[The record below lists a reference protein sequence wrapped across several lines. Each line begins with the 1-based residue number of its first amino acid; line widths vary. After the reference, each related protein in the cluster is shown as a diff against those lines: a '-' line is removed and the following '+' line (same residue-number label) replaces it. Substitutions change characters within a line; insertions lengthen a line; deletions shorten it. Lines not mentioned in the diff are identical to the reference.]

1 MKKGLLLIASLLVG
15 MSVWGQ
21 SLTENFNYTGGTAL
35 TSNGWTAHSGGGTN
49 VISVTSTGT
58 GLSYSGS
65 SNSAIGFAASLT
77 TSGEDIN
84 RGFTAISSGSIYV
97 GLMVNVTAAQA
108 TGDYFFHI
116 APATIGSDFKGRIY
130 AKSTTGG
137 YFIGFSK
144 AGTNVT
150 YSSTVLTYNTVHY
163 IVLKYTFVSGATND
177 QAALFIDP
185 TLGGSE
191 PSATLTGT
199 SSETDISATGA
210 GTVALRQGNTSNAP
224 TVLVDGILVG
234 TSWASVTPLSTPIVN
249 LSVTS
254 NSGSEAT
261 PASITLTATSS
272 SAVSGDQTVDVA
284 VTGTGITAGDYTLG
298 ATSITILSGATTG
311 TTTFTVV
318 DDGDIEG
325 SETATVTI
333 SSPTS
338 GLVLG
343 STLSQN
349 IVITDNDTPP
359 SASISISGSVGE
371 SNEDAGT
378 VTVTLANDTFV
389 GSLTPTNWTITNLP
403 AGVTVE
409 SITRDSD
416 TQATIAFSGNR
427 ITDYDSDITNLTVSV
442 SHEELTTLASGSVSD
457 NSGFTFTATNDAES
471 ITIADDGSITEGA
484 ENGEIITVTLVGG
497 TFISTINAANFTVSN
512 LPTGVTKGTV
522 TRTSATSVTIVLS
535 GNATIDY
542 DANITNVTVSV
553 NEAEVDEY
561 TGANLTANT
570 GVTLTATVEPVFLT
584 FEFVS
589 LAGDETTV
597 SSSGNDANL
606 TASTMSR
613 GAGLTATTNA
623 QRLNATNW
631 ALTSIANAVSE
642 NKYMEFTI
650 TPQTGFQFSV
660 SSIFINLQ
668 RSATGPSAVALRSSV
683 DGYASDLDQ
692 VFSIVDNT
700 STQSF
705 TFTFTQNN
713 SSVPVTYR
721 FYMYAEATG
730 GSGGIG
736 DGTGDDI
743 IVTGSTSV
751 APANTAPT
759 ASSVSFSGTLNVGQL
774 LTGSYTYSDS
784 ESDVQGTSTF
794 RWMRSDDGSGTNKA
808 AIGGATSLTYTL
820 VSGDNGKHISFEV
833 TPVATTGVTT
843 GTAVESS
850 LQGPIANPTTVQFST
865 ATSSV
870 AESGGTIDLTVS
882 IANPSGSVATTVDV
896 ALTSGTGSAADI
908 NTYTTQTVTFPAGSS
923 TSETVTLTVTDDAV
937 MEGNETLG
945 FTLQNVTG
953 GSSATLGAQT
963 THTLTIT
970 DDDNASI
977 TLSGSATESSEDAS
991 VITVNLTN
999 DTFEPSL
1006 TTGNWAVTN
1015 LPAGVTKGALNRV
1028 SDTQATITLSGNRTT
1043 DYDTNFSPIVTIDH
1057 AELVVT
1063 SSGSASANSGFTF
1076 TANDDAE
1083 SITVAGDGSITE
1095 GSESGEILTVT
1106 LAGGTISSTFSQS
1119 AWTLNN
1125 LPAGLS
1131 KGTVTQVNATQVTIA
1146 ITGTATDYDE
1156 NANVTVS
1163 VSQDQIDDYSG
1174 SDLTST
1180 NNVVFTAIIEAVSA
1194 STVTWNFATASP
1206 SSTPVS
1212 NLTVSAVSQ
1221 GNNNGTTTLLT
1232 TTSPSTG
1239 YAGASGTN
1247 NAGAAAR
1254 TGGITTGAS
1263 GSAYFEFSLTPDAGY
1278 NVTLSS
1284 FSFGSR
1290 STGTGP
1296 AAYSLRSSLDGYA
1309 TTLASGILLTT
1320 GTWELKSNSGFS
1332 SKSPNGSAITYRIY
1346 GHSGAGSPSAN
1357 TANWRI
1363 DDLTLG
1369 LTVTVVASNP
1379 TSGSHVDAQISGNT
1393 TLTGNLTVSGTLTI
1407 SGANL
1412 STGSNSINLGTT
1424 GSISGETTTNYILG
1438 TVNANPT
1445 LSGGSPVGIAG
1456 LGLTINPNGN
1466 NLGSTVVI
1474 RRTGP
1479 SVAALGVGINR
1490 RWTITPTSQ
1499 PSGAVDVTIT
1509 WPSADDNGRNPSNL
1523 FVWKSDDN
1531 GVTWQMHAGPFS
1543 TGTNPRSITFTTT
1556 SFSDWTVS
1564 DGDSPLPIKLLSWTA
1579 TPGNKKVT
1587 LNWETASELNHDG
1600 FEIYRSTTTK
1610 ENFRLFKSYIS
1621 SNELKPKGNTGGKY
1635 SIVDQSVLNM
1645 ETYHYKLVDVS
1656 VDGKRKEHKILT
1668 VIPTDGK
1675 PVQPGFV
1682 VPITFKISSIYPNPF
1697 NPTTNLVFDLPNDGL
1712 VVIRLYN
1719 VIGQEVQVI
1728 RNEIMKKGRE
1738 KVVNITTNGLPS
1750 GVYMVSVEFG
1760 GQRLTKSLTFLK

>member
-21 SLTENFNYTGGTAL
+21 TNPTAQTLPYSQNFGTATFSTMPTGMAAWNGISGASVSTQALAEASSPSGNATVAVATAAQTTGGAFGYSVS
-35 TSNGWTAHSGGGTN
+35 SNGRAYIQTSSNTTNGASQLALAINTTGKQNITVSYDVEVISAQPRTFGIVLQYRVGTTGSWTTVTGTGNPFSQAAGTVGIKVSPSLILPSEANNQSVVQLRWATWRGTEGGNSSGGGIDN
-49 VISVTSTGT
+49 ISVT
-58 GLSYSGS
+58 
-65 SNSAIGFAASLT
+65 
-77 TSGEDIN
+77 
-84 RGFTAISSGSIYV
+84 
-97 GLMVNVTAAQA
+97 
-108 TGDYFFHI
+108 
-116 APATIGSDFKGRIY
+116 
-130 AKSTTGG
+130 
-137 YFIGFSK
+137 
-144 AGTNVT
+144 GTN
-150 YSSTVLTYNTVHY
+150 
-163 IVLKYTFVSGATND
+163 I
-177 QAALFIDP
+177 P
-185 TLGGSE
+185 
-191 PSATLTGT
+191 
-199 SSETDISATGA
+199 
-210 GTVALRQGNTSNAP
+210 
-224 TVLVDGILVG
+224 
-234 TSWASVTPLSTPIVN
+234 STPSVN
-249 LSVTS
+249 LSADV
-254 NSGSEAT
+254 NAGSEDGT
-261 PASITLTATSS
+261 TVVTLTATA
-272 SAVSGDQTVDVA
+272 SANVTGDQNVTVA
-284 VTGTGITAGDYTLG
+284 VTGTGITEGDYTLG
-298 ATSITILSGATTG
+298 STTITIPNNSTTG

-318 DDGDIEG
+318 DDASIEG

-333 SSPTS
+333 SSPTP

-403 AGVTVE
+403 DGVTVE

-442 SHEELTTLASGSVSD
+442 SNEELTTLASGSVSD

-471 ITIADDGSITEGA
+471 LTIADDGSITEGA

-561 TGANLTANT
+561 TGANLTTNT

-613 GAGLTATTNA
+613 GAGLTASTNA

-721 FYMYAEATG
+721 FYMYAEATA

-774 LTGSYTYSDS
+774 LTGSYTYSDT
-784 ESDVQGTSTF
+784 ESDVQGPSTF
-794 RWMRSDDGSGTNKA
+794 KWYRSDDGSGTNKA

-820 VSGDNGKHISFEV
+820 VSGDNGKYISFEV
-833 TPVATTGVTT
+833 TPVATTGITT
-843 GTAVESS
+843 GTPVESS
-850 LQGPIANPTTVQFST
+850 LQGSVTTPTTVQFST

-882 IANPSGSVATTVDV
+882 IANPSGSASTSVEV

-908 NTYTTQTVTFPAGSS
+908 NSYTTQTVTFPAGSS

-970 DDDNASI
+970 DNDNASI
-977 TLSGSATESSEDAS
+977 TLSGSATESSENAS

-1015 LPAGVTKGALNRV
+1015 LPVGVSKGDLNRV
-1028 SDTQATITLSGNRTT
+1028 SDTQVTITLTGNRTT
-1043 DYDTNFSPIVTIDH
+1043 DYDTNFSPIVTVDH

-1063 SSGSASANSGFTF
+1063 ASGSASVNSGFTF
-1076 TANDDAE
+1076 TATDDAE

-1106 LAGGTISSTFSQS
+1106 LAGGTISSTFSQA

-1131 KGTVTQVNATQVTIA
+1131 KGTVTQVDATHVTIA

-1180 NNVVFTAIIEAVSA
+1180 NNVVFTAVTESVPSVFFSEYVEGGSNEKAIEIFNNTGSA
-1194 STVTWNFATASP
+1194 INLNSAGYKISVYSNG
-1206 SSTPVS
+1206 SSTGTDIPLTGTLAS
-1212 NLTVSAVSQ
+1212 NDVFVVVYSSATLTLKAYADQQSGSLTFNGDDAVALFS
-1221 GNNNGTTTLLT
+1221 GTTLLDVIGQIGFDPGT
-1232 TTSPSTG
+1232 
-1239 YAGASGTN
+1239 AWVASGVSTLN
-1247 NAGAAAR
+1247 STLR
-1254 TGGITTGAS
+1254 RKTSVTS
-1263 GSAYFEFSLTPDAGY
+1263 GDQL
-1278 NVTLSS
+1278 
-1284 FSFGSR
+1284 GS
-1290 STGTGP
+1290 
-1296 AAYSLRSSLDGYA
+1296 DV
-1309 TTLASGILLTT
+1309 
-1320 GTWELKSNSGFS
+1320 FD
-1332 SKSPNGSAITYRIY
+1332 
-1346 GHSGAGSPSAN
+1346 PSVQWDTFAQD
-1357 TANWRI
+1357 TF
-1363 DDLTLG
+1363 DDLG
-1369 LTVTVVASNP
+1369 LPPSQPNP
-1379 TSGSHVDAQISGNT
+1379 TSGTFSNVTIDGPT

-1466 NLGSTVVI
+1466 NLGSTVVS
-1474 RRTGP
+1474 RRSGVSA
-1479 SVAALGVGINR
+1479 SVLGVGINR

-1509 WPSADDNGRNPSNL
+1509 WPSADDNGKNLSNL

-1543 TGTNPRSITFTTT
+1543 TGTNPRSISFTTT
-1556 SFSDWTVS
+1556 SFSDWTVG

-1579 TPGNKKVT
+1579 TPGNGKVN
-1587 LNWETASELNHDG
+1587 LKWETASELDHAG
-1600 FEIYRSTTTK
+1600 FEVLRSTK
-1610 ENFRLFKSYIS
+1610 EKSDFRLVASYS
-1621 SNELKPKGNTGGKY
+1621 SNSDLRGKGDKGGKY
-1635 SIVDQSVLNM
+1635 SLTDGQVVNGV
-1645 ETYHYKLVDVS
+1645 TYYYKLVDVAL
-1656 VDGKRKEHKILT
+1656 DGKRTEGTVLS

-1675 PVQPGFV
+1675 PQQPGYEA
-1682 VPITFKISSIYPNPF
+1682 PIEFKISSIYPNPF
-1697 NPTTNLVFDLPNDGL
+1697 NPTTNLVFDLPKDGL
-1712 VVIRLYN
+1712 VSIRLYN
-1719 VIGQEVQVI
+1719 VIGQEVKVI
-1728 RNEIMKKGRE
+1728 RNELMKKGRE
-1738 KVVNITTNGLPS
+1738 NLVTITTDNMPT
-1750 GVYMVSVEFG
+1750 GVYMVLVEFG
-1760 GQRLTKSLTFLK
+1760 GQRLTKKLTFLK